1 MNRYL
6 KFILLLLLQFRVT
19 EIFAQNKI
27 QTEKKFLNKSLV
39 ISPINSS
46 VKMNEFTS
54 KFNEIK
60 LSNDKP
66 LKISIEAGGNL
77 TNGNTKE
84 NAIYSRNNLDF
95 QKENWTEIFRSR
107 LENKSASSKRI
118 KERYDI
124 NNQLRYN
131 FSENKFSFS
140 EIEYISDRFSGFRYR
155 LSETFGFGYN
165 LIKEKKIDIALQAS
179 SGFRQNSLVNGSK
192 QNNWLMR
199 FASGVNF
206 KITNDI
212 HFDQVID
219 FSVDK
224 ENKIFRSDNSL
235 RIIIKQT
242 DQALYLQLGYFIENR
257 SSKTISSAKNTDST
271 IMTMIGYK
279 F

>member
-1 MNRYL
+1 MNIYL

-19 EIFAQNKI
+19 EIFAQNKT
-27 QTEKKFLNKSLV
+27 QEEKKFFNKALV

-118 KERYDI
+118 KERYDL
-124 NNQLRYN
+124 NNQIRYN

-165 LIKEKKIDIALQAS
+165 LVKEKKIDIALQAS

-199 FASGVNF
+199 FASGINY

-219 FSVDK
+219 FSFDK

-271 IMTMIGYK
+271 VMTMIGYK